1 MGKVFQIALRGRDM
15 RNFGGGVYPVVVI
28 WQNGVILKMT
38 CVYQWSLKKATGTI
52 TTAKMK
58 FLLGYNM
65 KIVGGGG
72 YETLVGNNNLV
83 EGEESIGA
91 DFSSEVGGRINKFL
105 ACGENP
111 LLIFLGGGFSPVAKT
126 LMDVVRHTQ
135 SHPKQQVSYISRM
148 YCFLFVVRYT

>member
-1 MGKVFQIALRGRDM
+1 M

-91 DFSSEVGGRINKFL
+91 DFSSEVGGEDKQIFGLWGKPPSHLPRRGVLSSSKNL
-105 ACGENP
+105 DGCGQ
-111 LLIFLGGGFSPVAKT
+111 AY
-126 LMDVVRHTQ
+126 
-135 SHPKQQVSYISRM
+135 PKSSQTTSQLYLKNV
-148 YCFLFVVRYT
+148 LFFVCG

>member
-1 MGKVFQIALRGRDM
+1 
-15 RNFGGGVYPVVVI
+15 
-28 WQNGVILKMT
+28 
-38 CVYQWSLKKATGTI
+38 
-52 TTAKMK
+52 MK

-91 DFSSEVGGRINKFL
+91 DFSSQVGGRINKFL